1 MLHNNSTKDHPTR
14 LLQAFFF
21 RTDARNQIRFGH
33 ELRENICLV
42 REEVETVEIARK
54 DHMENDTHRHNTIV
68 YKDLQRQFLS
78 WIATSVYCTYAW

>member
-1 MLHNNSTKDHPTR
+1 MLHNNSTKDHPTG

-42 REEVETVEIARK
+42 GEVETVEIARK
-54 DHMENDTHRHNTIV
+54 YHTENDTHRHNDRYECVLHLCVVIHLAV
-68 YKDLQRQFLS
+68 NSCLD
-78 WIATSVYCTYAW
+78 W